1 MIKRIVVMEM
11 FPDQETSFMAIF
23 NPAKQNIRAMEGCL
37 GLELLRSTYED
48 RVQLWTISAWQSEE
62 ALENYRSSP
71 LFASTWAA
79 VKPLFAAK
87 ARAWT
92 LNPIDT
98 LP

>member
-11 FPDQETSFMAIF
+11 FPEGEAVFMNIF
-23 NPAKQNIRAMEGCL
+23 NTARQHIRAMDGCL
-37 GLELLRSTYED
+37 GLELLRSTYD
-48 RVQLWTISAWQSEE
+48 NRIQLWTISIWQSED

-71 LFASTWAA
+71 LFASTWSA
-79 VKPLFAAK
+79 VKPLFATK

-92 LNPIDT
+92 LTPIDT